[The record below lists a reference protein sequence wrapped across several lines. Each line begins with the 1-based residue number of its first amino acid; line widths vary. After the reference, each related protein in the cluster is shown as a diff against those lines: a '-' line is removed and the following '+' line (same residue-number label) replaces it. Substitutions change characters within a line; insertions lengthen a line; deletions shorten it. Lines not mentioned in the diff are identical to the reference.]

1 MLVNYAINSPTI
13 SVARQNRPSPDE
25 DLDIDHH
32 LPSPDDEPLDE
43 WRGMTQVTAAAVF
56 IIVLG
61 VVLASDLT
69 SPTGS
74 APIGTTLFIGAVG
87 GLIWATFFFILAYIP
102 LALIALVRA
111 RRR

>member
-1 MLVNYAINSPTI
+1 MVLDQAAPLVFASAQ
-13 SVARQNRPSPDE
+13 VAVALILALPALVIQSLRRPVR
-25 DLDIDHH
+25 LALI
-32 LPSPDDEPLDE
+32 
-43 WRGMTQVTAAAVF
+43 TAAIVF
-56 IIVLG
+56 VLVLV

-74 APIGTTLFIGAVG
+74 SPIGTTLFIGVVG

-102 LALIALVRA
+102 LALVALVRA